1 MNPLQSWVMTFYH
14 PTVELAM
21 ELIRRPSVTPEDGG
35 CQDYISQRLA
45 PLGFIAETIEIGG
58 VKNLWLRRGH
68 EAPLLVFAGHTD
80 VVPTGPESAWLS
92 PPFEPTIKEGL
103 LYGRGSADMK
113 SSLAAFVVAIEEALH
128 EQANLP
134 GSIALLLTSDEEGPA
149 RDGTVRVIEKLQA
162 RLETIDYCVV
172 GEPTCVSRLGD
183 TIKNGRRGSLSGR
196 LTVKGIQGH
205 VAYPHL
211 ARNPIHDMAPALS
224 ELASIQWDE
233 ANEHFPATTF
243 QVSNIHGGTGAGNV
257 IPGTVELLFNFR
269 YSTASPAE
277 QLQTQTV
284 EILKRHGLEFDL
296 DWDHGAQPFLTER
309 GALVD
314 ALRDSI
320 RTVTGLKAEVST
332 TGGTSDGRFIS
343 RWCREVVEFGPI
355 NATIHQ
361 INEHVRA
368 QDLAP
373 LTEIYVG
380 LIERLLGEPR
390 EHEE

>member
-1 MNPLQSWVMTFYH
+1 MTFYH

-21 ELIRRPSVTPEDGG
+21 ELIRRPSVTPDDAG
-35 CQDYISQRLA
+35 CQSYIADRLA
-45 PLGFIAETIEIGG
+45 ALGFVPETLEIGG
-58 VKNLWLRRGH
+58 VKNLWLRRGN

-80 VVPTGPESAWLS
+80 VVPTGPESAWHS
-92 PPFEPTIKEGL
+92 PPFEPTIRDGVL
-103 LYGRGSADMK
+103 FGRGSADMK
-113 SSLAAFVVAIEEALH
+113 SSLAAFVVAIEETLH
-128 EQANLP
+128 EQPDLP

-149 RDGTVRVIEKLQA
+149 RDGTVRVVEKLQA
-162 RLETIDYCVV
+162 RHETMDFCVV

-183 TIKNGRRGSLSGR
+183 TIKNGRRGSLSGK

-211 ARNPIHDMAPALS
+211 ALNPIHRIAPALT
-224 ELASIQWDE
+224 ELAATQWDE

-257 IPGTVELLFNFR
+257 IPGSVELLFNFR
-269 YSTASPAE
+269 YSTSSPAE
-277 QLQTQTV
+277 QLQAQT
-284 EILKRHGLEFDL
+284 EAILKRHGVEFDL
-296 DWDHGAQPFLTER
+296 EWDHGAQPFLTAR
-309 GALVD
+309 GNLVD

-320 RTVTGLKAEVST
+320 KTVTGLKAEVST

-361 INEHVRA
+361 INEHVRVE
-368 QDLAP
+368 DLAP
-373 LTEIYVG
+373 LTEIYAG
-380 LIERLLGEPR
+380 LIERLLGAPDEDDDD
-390 EHEE
+390 EE

>member
-1 MNPLQSWVMTFYH
+1 MTFYH

-21 ELIRRPSVTPEDGG
+21 ELICRPSVTPDDAG
-35 CQDYISQRLA
+35 CQSYIADRLA
-45 PLGFIAETIEIGG
+45 ALGFVPETLEIGG
-58 VKNLWLRRGH
+58 VKNLWLRRGN

-80 VVPTGPESAWLS
+80 VVPTGPESAWHS
-92 PPFEPTIKEGL
+92 PPFEPTIRDGVL
-103 LYGRGSADMK
+103 FGRGSADMK
-113 SSLAAFVVAIEEALH
+113 SSLAAFVVAIEETLH
-128 EQANLP
+128 EQPDLP

-149 RDGTVRVIEKLQA
+149 RDGTVRVVEKLQA
-162 RLETIDYCVV
+162 RHETMDFCVV

-183 TIKNGRRGSLSGR
+183 TIKNGRRGSLSGK

-211 ARNPIHDMAPALS
+211 ALNPIHRIAPALT
-224 ELASIQWDE
+224 ELAATQWDE

-257 IPGTVELLFNFR
+257 IPGSVELLFNFR
-269 YSTASPAE
+269 YSTSSPAE
-277 QLQTQTV
+277 QLQAQT
-284 EILKRHGLEFDL
+284 EAILKRHGVEFDL
-296 DWDHGAQPFLTER
+296 EWDHGAQPFLTAR
-309 GALVD
+309 GNLVD

-320 RTVTGLKAEVST
+320 KTVTGLKAEVST

-361 INEHVRA
+361 INEHVRVE
-368 QDLAP
+368 DLAP
-373 LTEIYVG
+373 LTEIYAG
-380 LIERLLGEPR
+380 LIERLLGAPDEDDDD
-390 EHEE
+390 EE

>member
-1 MNPLQSWVMTFYH
+1 MTFYH
-14 PTVELAM
+14 PTTELAI
-21 ELIRRPSVTPEDGG
+21 ELIRRPSVTPEDQG
-35 CQDYISQRLA
+35 CQDLIAQRLA
-45 PLGFIAETIEIGG
+45 PLGFIAETIEVGG
-58 VKNLWLRRGH
+58 VKNLWLRRGTA
-68 EAPLLVFAGHTD
+68 APLLVFAGHTD
-80 VVPTGPESAWLS
+80 VVPTGPESAWHS
-92 PPFEPTIKEGL
+92 PPFEPMIREGL
-103 LYGRGSADMK
+103 LFGRGSADMK
-113 SSLAAFVVAIEEALH
+113 SSLAAFVVAIEETLH
-128 EQANLP
+128 EQPDLP

-149 RDGTVRVIEKLQA
+149 RDGTVRVVEKLQA
-162 RLETIDYCVV
+162 RHETMDFCVV
-172 GEPTCVSRLGD
+172 GEPTCVNRLGD

-224 ELASIQWDE
+224 ELAQTQWDE
-233 ANEHFPATTF
+233 ANEDFPATTF

-257 IPGTVELLFNFR
+257 IPGSVELLFNFR
-269 YSTASPAE
+269 YSTSSPAE
-277 QLQTQTV
+277 QLQAKTT
-284 EILKRHGLEFDL
+284 EILKRHGIDFDL
-296 DWDHGAQPFLTER
+296 DWDHGAQPFLTAR

-361 INEHVRA
+361 INEHVRVE
-368 QDLAP
+368 DLAP
-373 LTEIYVG
+373 LTEIYAG
-380 LIERLLGEPR
+380 LIERLLGTPGEI
-390 EHEE
+390 EEENND